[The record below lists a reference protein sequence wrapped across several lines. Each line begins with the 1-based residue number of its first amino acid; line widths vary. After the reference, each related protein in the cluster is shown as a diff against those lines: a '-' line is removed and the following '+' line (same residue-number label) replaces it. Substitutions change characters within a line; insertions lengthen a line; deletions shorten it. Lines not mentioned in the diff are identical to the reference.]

1 MSMKPT
7 PEITSLNRLFF
18 EGTAQGE
25 LRLLHCLAC
34 ETKFRFTHPLC
45 PNCWSDNLEYQV
57 ASGRGT
63 VETFTI
69 MHMPPYEA
77 FAGDVPYVIA
87 LVMLEEGVRMMANI
101 IGIAPDEVTID
112 MPVEVFF
119 EQRGDVA
126 LPQFRPAG

>member
-1 MSMKPT
+1 MNAKPI
-7 PEITSLNRLFF
+7 PEITQLNRLFF

-25 LRLLHCLAC
+25 LRVLHCLAC
-34 ETKFRFTHPLC
+34 ETKFRFAHPLC
-45 PNCWSDNLEYQV
+45 PNCWSDDYEYQV
-57 ASGRGT
+57 CSGRG
-63 VETFTI
+63 VVDTFTV

-101 IGIAPDEVTID
+101 IGMPAKDVVID

-119 EQRGDVA
+119 EQRGNVA
-126 LPQFRPAG
+126 VPQFRPAR

>member
-1 MSMKPT
+1 
-7 PEITSLNRLFF
+7 
-18 EGTAQGE
+18 
-25 LRLLHCLAC
+25 
-34 ETKFRFTHPLC
+34 
-45 PNCWSDNLEYQV
+45 
-57 ASGRGT
+57 
-63 VETFTI
+63 
-69 MHMPPYEA
+69 MPPYEA